1 MGKRNHENI
10 NNPLGP
16 GEYDPKIMTLT
27 RSFKLRGK
35 NADKI
40 IIENNTGP
48 GSYDIPD
55 TKTNIGTRFNSP
67 KVEESVKE
75 RLREKDEGESISP
88 FTYNPPRYLDRIDSH
103 GYSLGMKLPTD
114 FNTGED
120 HPGPGAY
127 EIIQKKE

>member
-1 MGKRNHENI
+1 
-10 NNPLGP
+10 
-16 GEYDPKIMTLT
+16 MTLT

-55 TKTNIGTRFNSP
+55 TKTKIGTRFNSP
-67 KVEESVKE
+67 KVEESLKE
-75 RLREKDEGESISP
+75 RLKEKEEGEDISP
-88 FTYNPPRYLDRIDSH
+88 FTYNPPRYLDRIDDH

-114 FNTGED
+114 FNTG
-120 HPGPGAY
+120 
-127 EIIQKKE
+127 